1 MSDTEHQHN
10 NKQDPGATAWWETS
24 VSKLFEGG
32 VVAMHLF
39 KHSSAGL
46 CCASRSPYVV
56 ALANSVGQVA
66 LVDVGVRCDV
76 LCPCLV
82 VVERMY

>member
-1 MSDTEHQHN
+1 M
-10 NKQDPGATAWWETS
+10 
-24 VSKLFEGG
+24 SKLFEGG